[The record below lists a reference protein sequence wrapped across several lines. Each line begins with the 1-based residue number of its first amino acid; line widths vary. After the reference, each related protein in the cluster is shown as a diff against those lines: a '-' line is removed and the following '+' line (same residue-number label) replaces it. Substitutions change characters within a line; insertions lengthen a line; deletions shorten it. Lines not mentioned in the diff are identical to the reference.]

1 MQFYKDKSP
10 CPEINQQRLNLIAS
24 KKYENI
30 PMVFIARYPSYLIG
44 ENDPDHMDARGS
56 NLLFILMIMP
66 NITQRNRMIS
76 FQKNL
81 TEVLCQTSKTN
92 PVYIV
97 QPIPEVGFN
106 LPQRIIKNVFY
117 KRNEKI
123 FISHDAYL
131 KRSGEIRQNYS
142 GKCSAVSGQ
151 GPRPCITFM

>member
-1 MQFYKDKSP
+1 
-10 CPEINQQRLNLIAS
+10 
-24 KKYENI
+24 
-30 PMVFIARYPSYLIG
+30 
-44 ENDPDHMDARGS
+44 MDAKS
-56 NLLFILMIMP
+56 SKPIVYFDDNP
-66 NITQRNRMIS
+66 NITQKNRMIS

-123 FISHDAYL
+123 FISHDTYL
-131 KRSGEIRQNYS
+131 KRSGEIRKIIQE
-142 GKCSAVSGQ
+142 SAEQCQAKVLDPALHLCKGNECISEYKG
-151 GPRPCITFM
+151 RPIF